1 MRAALVLLVLVFA
14 GCEQPKS
21 ACVERPDALT
31 KPSTGLPCELLPPGM
46 TLAK

>member
-1 MRAALVLLVLVFA
+1 MRAALVLLVLAFA
-14 GCEQPKS
+14 GCEQPKA

-31 KPSTGLPCELLPPGM
+31 KPSADLPCELLPPGL